1 MRLLVVTPTFEDGP
15 EAACVESIRGQQYE
29 GPWEWVIDADDPFPP
44 PDHRN
49 VLAKYMRGKC
59 RALRDGF
66 DAMVTV
72 EHDMVLPPDAL
83 AKLVEVAEE
92 RAPVVFGTYTLRHG
106 SHVLNTWRYENQRN
120 FGMSLSLYPHELRI
134 LRKAKIGRVS
144 GVGWGCTLIRRDVL
158 ERAPFVDDGQCMAGD
173 LPFAQWCLA
182 NDVLML
188 ARFDLECGHV
198 EDGKILMPYETTD
211 PVRVEP
217 LQRVR
222 VLVDGATV
230 TLEEGQP
237 IDLPAFMVADLERAG
252 YVRRLAVE
260 RAVVEDAPGVEHAV
274 SPVQRKRKK

>member
-15 EAACVESIRGQQYE
+15 EAACVESIQGQQYE

-49 VLAKYMRGKC
+49 VLAKYQ
-59 RALRDGF
+59 RARVKALNEGF
-66 DAMVTV
+66 DALVTV
-72 EHDMVLPPDAL
+72 EHDMVLPVDAL
-83 AKLVEVAEE
+83 EKLTATE
-92 RAPVVFGTYTLRHG
+92 APVVLGTYTLRHG

-158 ERAPFVDDGQCMAGD
+158 ERAPFIDDGQCMAGD

>member
-1 MRLLVVTPTFEDGP
+1 MHLRPLCCAAVLALLGCGASGDAADATP
-15 EAACVESIRGQQYE
+15 A
-29 GPWEWVIDADDPFPP
+29 IDAPAGAIAGEIT
-44 PDHRN
+44 
-49 VLAKYMRGKC
+49 VL
-59 RALRDGF
+59 DGGGLGH
-66 DAMVTV
+66 MW
-72 EHDMVLPPDAL
+72 
-83 AKLVEVAEE
+83 

-120 FGMSLSLYPHELRI
+120 FGMSLSLYPNELRI

-158 ERAPFVDDGQCMAGD
+158 ERAPFLDDGQCMAGD

-182 NDVLML
+182 EDVLML

-230 TLEEGQP
+230 TLEIGEA
-237 IDLPAFMVADLERAG
+237 IELPAFMVDDLERAG
-252 YVRRLAVE
+252 YVRRAAVE
-260 RAVVEDAPGVEHAV
+260 RAVAEPAAEVAV
-274 SPVQRKRKK
+274 SPVQKSRRKK